1 MVGLA
6 KACEAVLGTAQAV
19 AGFTLA
25 PTAPASLS
33 AVLGPGQVFQQAQLE
48 ATPFSTLPADGHTVV
63 KQGILIDAQTLTF
76 TPPSASG
83 YAQNFLVEVQYQDAD
98 AGATVLP
105 YYNAGNPQVGFS
117 GPGGAGTAQNTVRR
131 GAVAYQIKAGVA
143 ATAGTQT
150 SPAPDAGWAGLYV
163 VTMAQGATTI
173 TAGNITLYA
182 GAPFIPV
189 TLPGVPRGVQSGQ
202 WEFGVASGT
211 NAYTVAL
218 SPAPLARPQ
227 GMEILV
233 YIPPGQANTGAA
245 TLNDGLGLVPF
256 VRQGGGVLASGDV
269 SGFVPIVFDG
279 ASWRVNGPVTSD
291 VLALIYANAPRNV
304 VGQPTV
310 FVRTDGNDTTGDGS
324 ANDAA
329 HAYLTI
335 NVALAGLATKFNL
348 TGRSPLAQLGNA
360 GTYVGFSV
368 PAGIAAVTIQGDTT
382 GTATAQD
389 NYVISGSTPAVSNGA
404 LVTLIGAQLYNTSST
419 ADTLTASGGGGF
431 NLGRVSFNGVGGN
444 TTGALINS
452 FSGSNITIS
461 SGGIKLLISA
471 GAAIS
476 ASGGS
481 IGFQPGTPIIMAG
494 SLSFP
499 RGYIVFSGS
508 GANVGINL
516 GSGGTYFAGT
526 YTITGPKYNGSLN
539 AVLNTYG
546 NMAAVPGSTAGST
559 STGAQIA

>member
-63 KQGILIDAQTLTF
+63 KQGILLDAQTLTF
-76 TPPSASG
+76 TPPAAAG

-163 VTMAQGATTI
+163 VTLAQGATTI

-218 SPAPLARPQ
+218 SPAPLVRPQ

-233 YIPPGQANTGAA
+233 YIPPGQVNTGAA

-256 VRQGGGVLASGDV
+256 VRQGGGALASGDV

-279 ASWRVNGPVTSD
+279 TNWRVNGPVTSD
-291 VLALIYANAPRNV
+291 ILALILANGLVGRTQVYIGSGSLQTFTFTVPANV
-304 VGQPTV
+304 TSLEVYLVGAGGGAGASA
-310 FVRTDGNDTTGDGS
+310 DGTTGS
-324 ANDAA
+324 
-329 HAYLTI
+329 
-335 NVALAGLATKFNL
+335 LAGNM
-348 TGRSPLAQLGNA
+348 
-360 GTYVGFSV
+360 
-368 PAGIAAVTIQGDTT
+368 
-382 GTATAQD
+382 
-389 NYVISGSTPAVSNGA
+389 
-404 LVTLIGAQLYNTSST
+404 
-419 ADTLTASGGGGF
+419 GGGGGGGALAYKRISGLTPGQTITVT
-431 NLGRVSFNGVGGN
+431 LGANGIGVTGAAGTAAGSSSFGSYFSCSGAGGGSWGTNTVAAGGVGGAA
-444 TTGALINS
+444 TGADLS
-452 FSGSNITIS
+452 VPGGYGGFSGSNSATVTTSDVYRVYGRGGQTAMYGIVDSAQTGATGKGFGPGG
-461 SGGIKLLISA
+461 SG
-471 GAAIS
+471 

-481 IGFQPGTPIIMAG
+481 GFKGG
-494 SLSFP
+494 D
-499 RGYIVFSGS
+499 
-508 GANVGINL
+508 GAPALCICRW
-516 GSGGTYFAGT
+516 
-526 YTITGPKYNGSLN
+526 
-539 AVLNTYG
+539 
-546 NMAAVPGSTAGST
+546 
-559 STGAQIA
+559 

>member
-291 VLALIYANAPRNV
+291 ILALIAANAPRLS
-304 VGQPTV
+304 TV
-310 FVRTDGNDTTGDGS
+310 NPVIYVRTDGNDANTGASNTAGT
-324 ANDAA
+324 ALVTIAT
-329 HAYLTI
+329 AYVLASKYFIPGGQVTI
-335 NVALAGLATKFNL
+335 
-348 TGRSPLAQLGNA
+348 QLGIA
-360 GTYVGFSV
+360 GTY
-368 PAGIAAVTIQGDTT
+368 AAASPPSGL
-382 GTATAQD
+382 GTPV
-389 NYVISGSTPAVSNGA
+389 VISGDAGNQDLYIISGNGSGTSGVFNHSSGNVSYNGVKLNNTANTTSLLSVAFGASVTLSNLTFAASAGNTQPAVNCFPGGSVTVGPGIKVVSNFGYLFYASNNGVITCQNGSSVTMAGGPAFSTATVAAVNGA
-404 LVTLIGAQLYNTSST
+404 
-419 ADTLTASGGGGF
+419 
-431 NLGRVSFNGVGGN
+431 R
-444 TTGALINS
+444 
-452 FSGSNITIS
+452 
-461 SGGIKLLISA
+461 ISA
-471 GAAIS
+471 GGAS
-476 ASGGS
+476 WSGVASGTRYLATNG
-481 IGFQPGTPIIMAG
+481 AG
-494 SLSFP
+494 IDTN
-499 RGYIVFSGS
+499 GGGVNYI
-508 GANVGINL
+508 
-516 GSGGTYFAGT
+516 
-526 YTITGPKYNGSLN
+526 
-539 AVLNTYG
+539 
-546 NMAAVPGSTAGST
+546 PGSTAGVST
-559 STGAQIA
+559 TGYYT